1 MKKSLYLSIFLLLLV
16 ACASQN
22 KVTTNPK
29 ETKENIPTKISD
41 TVRIAND
48 KLEYEVIIY
57 EPGFGAWLATR
68 ARPRSYYSESYLKG
82 RNRIWVAEW
91 NNRTLQPFRYD
102 PNLYE
107 MQINYNYNTDYG
119 YEVNYMIY
127 NYLVFFQQTYK
138 QSLGGFVPKY

>member
-1 MKKSLYLSIFLLLLV
+1 MKKTIYLFLFFIILV
-16 ACASQN
+16 ACSTQN
-22 KVTTNPK
+22 QIL
-29 ETKENIPTKISD
+29 TKAEGNTEEKITKISD
-41 TVRIAND
+41 TIRISND
-48 KLEYEVIIY
+48 ELEYEVVIY

-68 ARPRSYYSESYLKG
+68 ARARNFYSESYLKG

-91 NNRTLQPFRYD
+91 NNRTLQPFRFD

-107 MQINYNYNTDYG
+107 MQINYDYQTDYG

>member
-1 MKKSLYLSIFLLLLV
+1 MKKSIYVFLLLICLV
-16 ACASQN
+16 ACSTQN
-22 KVTTNPK
+22 QITTTSEEK
-29 ETKENIPTKISD
+29 SANIPNKISD

-68 ARPRSYYSESYLKG
+68 ARPRNFYSESYLKG

-91 NNRTLQPFRYD
+91 NNRTLQPLRFD

-107 MQINYNYNTDYG
+107 MQINYEYQTDYG

-127 NYLVFFQQTYK
+127 NYLIFFQQTYK
-138 QSLGGFVPKY
+138 QSLGGFVPRY